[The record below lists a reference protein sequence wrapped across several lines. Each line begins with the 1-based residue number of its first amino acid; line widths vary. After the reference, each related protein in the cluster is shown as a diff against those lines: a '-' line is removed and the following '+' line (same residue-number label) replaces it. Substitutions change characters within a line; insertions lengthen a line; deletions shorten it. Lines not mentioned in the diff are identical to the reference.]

1 MTDIR
6 RIAVLILCSLS
17 SLGAQAENLWD
28 VYEQA
33 VRNDP
38 AIREAEANMQATMQA
53 KPRARAFLLP
63 QLSGTADWNNRDT
76 DGESQVPGVVAGTT
90 VGGATESN
98 IDTTSWSLDFSQA
111 LLDTDAWRRL
121 KRADKEV
128 ARAQVDYRVAQQDL
142 MLRTAEAYFNV
153 LAAQDTLTAEQANR
167 DAIARQLEQATRR
180 FEVGLIA
187 ITDVKEAQAAY
198 DNALALEIAAQRSL
212 AAAKERL
219 REVTGQYPQ
228 TLAQPGDDLPLI
240 PPAPQVEQ
248 DWVDVSLQQNLKL
261 ESARLGTEI
270 TRDNIKIAESGHL
283 PTVNFNAS
291 YGNTDISGDRTFFNA
306 NIPPAGADVTA
317 PQDSDTD
324 TTFYGVQLNLP
335 IYQGGGVSALV
346 EEEVYRHRAAREN
359 YEKVAREAE
368 RETRDGYLGV
378 IAEIA
383 RVQALA
389 RSVESNQ
396 TAVEATDAGY
406 EVGTRTI
413 VDVLVARQ
421 SLFRA
426 KTDFARSR
434 YDYLNN
440 VLKLKRAAGT
450 LQPDDIRQLNAWLV
464 TNKTLQETPGRGAAP
479 EVQLQPG
486 TPTTGGA
493 LDLPG
498 MQQTVPPLEAP
509 QPDSAE

>member
-1 MTDIR
+1 MDTRMTDIR
-6 RIAVLILCSLS
+6 KIAVLILCLLT

-63 QLSGTADWNNRDT
+63 QLDASGAYQYQDFSGTVGFGNLVTQQTEADGTNQNWSVNLSQTLLNT
-76 DGESQVPGVVAGTT
+76 DQ
-90 VGGATESN
+90 
-98 IDTTSWSLDFSQA
+98 
-111 LLDTDAWRRL
+111 WRRF

-128 ARAQVDYRVAQQDL
+128 VRAQVDYRVAEQDL

-198 DNALALEIAAQRSL
+198 DNALALEIAARRAL

-228 TLAQPGDDLPLI
+228 TLAEPGEDLPLI

-261 ESARLGTEI
+261 ESARIGTEI

-283 PTVNFNAS
+283 PTLDLNAS
-291 YGNTDISGDRTFFNA
+291 YGNRQSEDNNRTVEGVDVCCNETDGD
-306 NIPPAGADVTA
+306 TA
-317 PQDSDTD
+317 LVGLQIN
-324 TTFYGVQLNLP
+324 VP
-335 IYQGGGVSALV
+335 IYSGGGVSALV

-389 RSVESNQ
+389 RSVESNE

-450 LQPDDIRQLNAWLV
+450 LQPDDIKQLNAWLV
-464 TNKTLQETPGRGAAP
+464 TSTTLQATPGRGAAP

-498 MQQTVPPLEAP
+498 MQQTVPALEEP
-509 QPDSAE
+509 QPDLAE

>member
-1 MTDIR
+1 MIR
-6 RIAVLILCSLS
+6 NTHITIFVITFLTAWNS
-17 SLGAQAENLWD
+17 QAETLWD

-38 AIREAEANMQATMQA
+38 SIREAEANMQATMQA

-63 QLSGTADWNNRDT
+63 QLSGTAGWNNRDT
-76 DGESQVPGVVAGTT
+76 DGESPVPGAIAGTT
-90 VGGATESN
+90 VSGATNSN
-98 IDTTSWSLDFSQA
+98 IDTTNWSLDLSQT
-111 LLDTDAWRRL
+111 LLNTDQWRRL
-121 KRADKEV
+121 KRSDKEV
-128 ARAQVDYRVAQQDL
+128 AQAQIDYQVAQQDL
-142 MLRTAEAYFNV
+142 MIRAAEAYFNV
-153 LAAQDTLTAEQANR
+153 LAAQDSLTSEQANK

-198 DNALALEIAAQRSL
+198 DNAVALEIAAQRSL
-212 AAAKERL
+212 AAAKEKL

-228 TLAQPGDDLPLI
+228 TLAEPGKDLPLI

-248 DWVDVSLQQNLKL
+248 DWVDISLQQNLKL

-270 TRDNIKIAESGHL
+270 TRENIKIAESGHL
-283 PTVNFNAS
+283 PTVDLNAS
-291 YGNTDISGDRTFFNA
+291 YGNSDISGDRTFFNA
-306 NIPPAGADVTA
+306 NIPPAGANVTS
-317 PQDSDTD
+317 PQDSNTD
-324 TTFYGVQLNLP
+324 TTFVGVQLNVP
-335 IYQGGGVSALV
+335 IYSGGGVSALV
-346 EEEVYRHRAAREN
+346 DEEVYRHRASREN

-389 RSVESNQ
+389 RSVDSNQ

-413 VDVLVARQ
+413 VDVLIARQ

-426 KTDFARSR
+426 RTDYARSK

-450 LQPDDIRQLNAWLV
+450 LQPDDIKQLNAWLV
-464 TNKTLQETPGRGAAP
+464 TDKTLQATPGRGATP
-479 EVQLQPG
+479 EIQLQPG

-498 MQQTVPPLEAP
+498 MADPVPASEQA

>member
-1 MTDIR
+1 
-6 RIAVLILCSLS
+6 
-17 SLGAQAENLWD
+17 
-28 VYEQA
+28 
-33 VRNDP
+33 
-38 AIREAEANMQATMQA
+38 MQATMQA
-53 KPRARAFLLP
+53 KPRARANLLP
-63 QLSGTADWNNRDT
+63 QLDATAGYQYFDNSGTSAFGNFRT
-76 DGESQVPGVVAGTT
+76 Q
-90 VGGATESN
+90 
-98 IDTTSWSLDFSQA
+98 
-111 LLDTDAWRRL
+111 DTDADGNNQNWSVNLSQTLLNTDYWRRL
-121 KRADKEV
+121 KKADKQV
-128 ARAQVDYRVAQQDL
+128 AQAEIDYQVAQQDL
-142 MLRTAEAYFNV
+142 MIRAAEAYFNV
-153 LAAQDTLTAEQANR
+153 LAAQDTLTAEQANK

-228 TLAQPGDDLPLI
+228 TLAQPGENLPLI
-240 PPAPQVEQ
+240 PPEPQVEQ

-261 ESARLGTEI
+261 ESARIGTEI

-283 PTVNFNAS
+283 PTLDLSAS
-291 YGNTDISGDRTFFNA
+291 YGNRQGDDNSRIVTGDIDNDGDIDVA
-306 NIPPAGADVTA
+306 NNPN
-317 PQDSDTD
+317 DTD
-324 TTFYGVQLNLP
+324 NDQALVGISLNFP
-335 IYQGGGVSALV
+335 IYSGGGVSALV
-346 EEEVYRHRAAREN
+346 DEEVYRHRASREN

-389 RSVESNQ
+389 RSVESNE

-413 VDVLVARQ
+413 VDVLIARQ

-426 KTDFARSR
+426 KTDYARSK

-440 VLKLKRAAGT
+440 VLKLKRAGGT
-450 LQPDDIRQLNAWLV
+450 LQPDDIKQLNAWLV
-464 TNKTLQETPGRGAAP
+464 EEKTLQVTPGRGAAP
-479 EVQLQPG
+479 EIQLQPG

-493 LDLPG
+493 LKLPG
-498 MQQTVPPLEAP
+498 MAEPVPKTPEP
-509 QPDSAE
+509 QPIESAE